1 MATAEV
7 ATPVEAP
14 DPKQTAISE
23 YGRLMLQH
31 KVRIEALIART
42 QPRASIGAAS
52 PSPPVRLRSAS
63 GFFRARKK
71 I

>member
-1 MATAEV
+1 VGEMATAEV

-31 KVRIEALIART
+31 KVRIEALIARP
-42 QPRASIGAAS
+42 QPRP
-52 PSPPVRLRSAS
+52 PSEPRPHHPPSV
-63 GFFRARKK
+63 
-71 I
+71 